1 MGNKKLQVWLPL
13 LFAIVMVLGMVI
25 GYQLKD
31 KTSGNRFFRL
41 GRRSS
46 LQELVDLVKDKYVDI
61 VGSDSLTKMAA
72 DDLLGHLD
80 PHSLYIPA
88 DDLKEVNE
96 ELMGNFQGIGIE
108 FQIMDDTL
116 NVMHIIPGGPSE
128 KAGLQVGDKFLAMND
143 TVKLAGR
150 HLTSDDIRKMLRG
163 PMNTTVKLTYLRD
176 GLPRQVSIT
185 RGVIPVSPIDA
196 AYMIEPHTGYLRI
209 NKFAERTYESFMQS
223 MEKLKAQGMQKLILD
238 LRGNG
243 GGLMKEATD
252 IADEFLSGDKLIV
265 YTEGAHV
272 PRLEY
277 RCKRDGIFENG
288 SLAVLIDEGT
298 ASASEVLTGA
308 LQDWDRATIIG
319 RRSFGKGL
327 VQQQFQLTDGSA
339 VRLTIARYFTP
350 LGRNIQKPYSDGKEE
365 YEKELADRFHD
376 GEVVKEDTTKHG
388 GKAYKTPAGRVV
400 YGGGGI
406 TPDDFV
412 PFDTSYLSPAMM
424 ALSYKGT
431 LSDFVYRY
439 YLQHKDRFSQ
449 AGSPAKL
456 TDVFNP
462 GEPEW
467 DALEK
472 FARADSIR
480 IDRLS
485 GREKTD
491 ILERMQA
498 LMGRQIW
505 RMEGYFEVSNQY
517 DATVQEALRKLR

>member
-1 MGNKKLQVWLPL
+1 
-13 LFAIVMVLGMVI
+13 
-25 GYQLKD
+25 
-31 KTSGNRFFRL
+31 
-41 GRRSS
+41 
-46 LQELVDLVKDKYVDI
+46 
-61 VGSDSLTKMAA
+61 
-72 DDLLGHLD
+72 
-80 PHSLYIPA
+80 
-88 DDLKEVNE
+88 
-96 ELMGNFQGIGIE
+96 
-108 FQIMDDTL
+108 
-116 NVMHIIPGGPSE
+116 
-128 KAGLQVGDKFLAMND
+128 
-143 TVKLAGR
+143 
-150 HLTSDDIRKMLRG
+150 MLRG

-176 GLPRQVSIT
+176 GTSRQVSIT
-185 RGVIPVSPIDA
+185 RGLIPVSPIDA

-209 NKFAERTYESFMQS
+209 NKFAERTYEAFMQA
-223 MEKLKAQGMQKLILD
+223 MEKLKAQGMQKLVLD

-288 SLAVLIDEGT
+288 PLAVLIDEGT

-350 LGRNIQKPYSDGKEE
+350 LGRNIQKSYSAGKEE

-376 GEVVKEDTTKHG
+376 GEVVKEDTSRHG
-388 GKAYKTPAGRVV
+388 SKAYKTPAGRVV

-412 PFDTSYLSPAMM
+412 PFDTSYMSPTLMS
-424 ALSYKGT
+424 LTYKGT

-439 YLQHKDRFSQ
+439 YLQNKTRFSQ
-449 AGSPAKL
+449 VSSPAKL
-456 TDVFNP
+456 ATVFAP

-467 DALEK
+467 HALEN

-480 IDRLS
+480 IDRVS
-485 GREKTD
+485 SREKTD
-491 ILERMQA
+491 ILQRVAA